1 MFELCAQFQATAA
14 AATTTATTTTTT
26 GFKYLLHSVITAF
39 KCLTLLRHCCLGVCV
54 FLFWL
59 DFGSCS
65 RHVLALV
72 LGATN
77 PPMASP
83 GNRPTSVM
91 LHDKYTEIYCLPQ
104 WRFMPHPATAP
115 TPPCPCPCP
124 RLLSQLLTSSIA
136 NTCATGRQA
145 RDSSVW
151 QVQSLFEEAVAA
163 DNALYKLP
171 RKLAVCL
178 PHCLPVCLA
187 VCLFLLLSAQLS
199 RVCHYSL
206 KASTN
211 LPKLSSS
218 W

>member
-1 MFELCAQFQATAA
+1 MAGIITIYATSRYCSHAPLPLSLPLPPFSASYFEYRQHLCN
-14 AATTTATTTTTT
+14 
-26 GFKYLLHSVITAF
+26 
-39 KCLTLLRHCCLGVCV
+39 
-54 FLFWL
+54 W
-59 DFGSCS
+59 
-65 RHVLALV
+65 
-72 LGATN
+72 
-77 PPMASP
+77 
-83 GNRPTSVM
+83 
-91 LHDKYTEIYCLPQ
+91 
-104 WRFMPHPATAP
+104 
-115 TPPCPCPCP
+115 
-124 RLLSQLLTSSIA
+124 
-136 NTCATGRQA
+136 QA

-199 RVCHYSL
+199 RACHYSL

-218 W
+218 WWRTHCEYSRGAEEIEREKKDEK